1 MLLNVVSEIKIAWR
15 NYMKLVPKFK
25 IKHPTPHLTPTLLL
39 FDDDMFTCPS
49 LHYCWYVRGR
59 HWKFLPPSLL
69 FTTDDS
75 CQPQEWQTEGRSWAI
90 PLLIRSRCSKCR
102 AVLTMPY
109 FCFHFLTPHFLAVT
123 SGDILVAYF
132 QGLCCRPQNW
142 DETWGLLPLLTHVC
156 ALETTASYEWAISD
170 VPSSIVLCE
179 TPPWNLRKGVE
190 HPQYTWRILPLARLP
205 LPMHMC
211 PCSWMVE
218 ATTITE
224 WAAFCYLQCT
234 DTHCMH
240 LGRDRAPPICGIKHW
255 NWEFKWANKKQ
266 RYLFWLNQPYLF
278 VHEIFEAA
286 KSSWAWISARKGMAV
301 NNKLKGMAEIDKLNY
316 TWPAMVFHFQ
326 TPSDKLLYWLF
337 AIIKKSEC
345 NLHY

>member
-1 MLLNVVSEIKIAWR
+1 MQGCSYHAI
-15 NYMKLVPKFK
+15 F
-25 IKHPTPHLTPTLLL
+25 L
-39 FDDDMFTCPS
+39 F
-49 LHYCWYVRGR
+49 
-59 HWKFLPPSLL
+59 
-69 FTTDDS
+69 
-75 CQPQEWQTEGRSWAI
+75 
-90 PLLIRSRCSKCR
+90 PLLYSTFPCSHIRWYPCRLFPRPLLQATELGWDMRPFATSNACMCPGDYCQLWVGHLRCS
-102 AVLTMPY
+102 L
-109 FCFHFLTPHFLAVT
+109 FHSAL
-123 SGDILVAYF
+123 
-132 QGLCCRPQNW
+132 W
-142 DETWGLLPLLTHVC
+142 D
-156 ALETTASYEWAISD
+156 
-170 VPSSIVLCE
+170 
-179 TPPWNLRKGVE
+179 PPWNLRKGME
-190 HPQYTWRILPLARLP
+190 HPQCTWRILPLARLP

-255 NWEFKWANKKQ
+255 NWEFKRANKKQ

-345 NLHY
+345 NIHY